1 MTSIAGMQPSGI
13 SGPAGAAAGAA
24 GGANG
29 GGFMDSLQGAIQQ
42 VNQMQADAKLQVDDL
57 LRGNGQ
63 DLHGAML
70 AVEKADL
77 AFQFMMQVR
86 NKIVQAYQEVAQM
99 SF

>member
-1 MTSIAGMQPSGI
+1 MTSIPGIPPS
-13 SGPAGAAAGAA
+13 SLGAPAGAA

-29 GGFMDSLQGAIQQ
+29 GSGFGDSLQGAIQQ
-42 VNQMQADAKLQVDDL
+42 VNQMQADAKLQVEDV
-57 LRGNGQ
+57 LRGNGP